1 VNQIERFDFH
11 GTELVVI
18 PTDEGLFVSVK
29 RVCEALGIDPKTQ
42 REKLQAA
49 PWAVGGLIPSTG
61 TDGKRYEMFAVHLDT
76 LPMWLA
82 GIDAG
87 RVAEHVRPVLV
98 LFQKEA
104 ARALRDHFLR
114 PKSDPVAAL
123 LKKSPAE
130 LLQLAADLAREGEL
144 AKQRASAAEAE
155 IAVLAPKA
163 EVADRIA
170 DTDGLHTL
178 SEAGKMLGF
187 GLVTFCARL
196 RQEGILMMANNLPYE
211 THRKAGRFEVKER
224 PYWCAK
230 HGAERLSATTF
241 VTGKGLVW
249 LAERLAPASSARPVA
264 ALPLLDRVKGGR

>member
-1 VNQIERFDFH
+1 MNQIERFDFH

-61 TDGKRYEMFAVHLDT
+61 TDGKRYKMFAVHLDT

-87 RVAEHVRPVLV
+87 RVAEHVRPVLA

-114 PKSDPVAAL
+114 PKADPIAAITAM
-123 LKKSPAE
+123 SRAE
-130 LLQLAADLAREGEL
+130 LFRYAADLEDQKA
-144 AKQRASAAEAE
+144 AAEAQV
-155 IAVLAPKA
+155 AALAPKA

-170 DTDGLHTL
+170 DTEGLHTL

-230 HGAERLSATTF
+230 HGAERLSATTY

-249 LAERLAPASSARPVA
+249 LAERLAPLSAARPVA
-264 ALPLLDRVKGGR
+264 ALPLFAKGGR

>member
-114 PKSDPVAAL
+114 PKADPLVAVTAM
-123 LKKSPAE
+123 SRAE
-130 LLQLAADLAREGEL
+130 LFRYAADLEDQKA
-144 AKQRASAAEAE
+144 AAEAE

-170 DTDGLHTL
+170 EGDEVVSLAHAAKNLNVGPKALNDLLLDG
-178 SEAGKMLGF
+178 
-187 GLVTFCARL
+187 
-196 RQEGILMMANNLPYE
+196 GILFRDARGNLIPYQIHVN
-211 THRKAGRFEVKER
+211 TGRFVVR
-224 PYWCAK
+224 QSPYRHPKTGEA
-230 HGAERLSATTF
+230 RYSATTL
-241 VTGKGLVW
+241 VTQKGLVW
-249 LAERLAPASSARPVA
+249 LAERLAPASSSRPVA
-264 ALPLLDRVKGGR
+264 ALPLLDRAKRGGR

>member
-1 VNQIERFDFH
+1 MNQIERFDFH

-18 PTDEGLFVSVK
+18 PTDDGLFVSVK
-29 RVCEALGIDPKTQ
+29 RVCEALGIDYTTQHVKLKT
-42 REKLQAA
+42 A
-49 PWAVGGLIPSTG
+49 PWATMGLIPTVAE
-61 TDGKRYEMFAVHLDT
+61 DGKIRELFSVHLDT
-76 LPMWLA
+76 LPMWLG
-82 GIDAG
+82 GIDSG
-87 RVAEHVRPVLV
+87 RVAERVRPKLV
-98 LFQKEA
+98 LFQREA
-104 ARALRDHFLR
+104 AKALANHFLR
-114 PKSDPVAAL
+114 PKADPLADL
-123 LKKSPAE
+123 LSRPQHE
-130 LLQLAADLAREGEL
+130 LLQLAADLARESH
-144 AKQRASAAEAE
+144 RATERAAAAEAE

-170 DTDGLHTL
+170 DTEGLHTL

-196 RQEGILMMANNLPYE
+196 RREGVIMDNNLPYE

-264 ALPLLDRVKGGR
+264 NLPLFAKGGR